1 MLHIWV
7 GRAGSGK
14 SRRVLEAMEKNRR
27 LRRQVLLVP
36 EHISHEAEVDLC
48 RAVSEPKR
56 RRL

>member
-27 LRRQVLLVP
+27 LRRQVLGQGETEGVP
-36 EHISHEAEVDLC
+36 WD
-48 RAVSEPKR
+48 PR
-56 RRL
+56 RPGTRRC